1 MCRLF
6 GVEQCH
12 LSPLRT
18 LCLSLCCHAHAPGM
32 GAGNSIPCQVGN
44 SAFLLDGALLGA
56 AGGEKVRVC
65 AAGDCSTF
73 PAQRPDPVSL
83 VPAGPDHVIVVLNAH
98 GQGQSSGAHEKL
110 CRALTVLA
118 RSSRSSP
125 GCACCCPN
133 CLCRDCCIPE
143 PVRYEVFAQRPF
155 GAVGGAGHRSE
166 VSVAINQWALSPLGL
181 PPQLQ
186 GRVQPQIWQQF
197 IAQVSLLYMQN
208 TKAAPAAQQAAL
220 VQVEQAFGPLLGCS
234 GIANGMYPYE
244 YWHDGGE
251 NDPSGWRRHERY
263 FIRIDWPPLTM
274 PAAGVPMATAP
285 VCQPGMQA
293 SAAVTQQQVPR
304 MVPL

>member
-1 MCRLF
+1 MLLPQLPVQGLLHPGACA
-6 GVEQCH
+6 
-12 LSPLRT
+12 LR
-18 LCLSLCCHAHAPGM
+18 G
-32 GAGNSIPCQVGN
+32 
-44 SAFLLDGALLGA
+44 
-56 AGGEKVRVC
+56 VC
-65 AAGDCSTF
+65 AA
-73 PAQRPDPVSL
+73 
-83 VPAGPDHVIVVLNAH
+83 
-98 GQGQSSGAHEKL
+98 
-110 CRALTVLA
+110 
-118 RSSRSSP
+118 
-125 GCACCCPN
+125 
-133 CLCRDCCIPE
+133 
-143 PVRYEVFAQRPF
+143 PF

-293 SAAVTQQQVPR
+293 SAAVAQQQVPR